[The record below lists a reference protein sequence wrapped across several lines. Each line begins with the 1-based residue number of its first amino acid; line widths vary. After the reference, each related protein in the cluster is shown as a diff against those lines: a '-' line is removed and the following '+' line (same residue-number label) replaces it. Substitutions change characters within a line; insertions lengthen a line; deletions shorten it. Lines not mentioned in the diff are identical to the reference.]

1 MKSIKNL
8 LLSAIAVISLTS
20 MSYATPHI
28 EKVSYHA
35 QQLKQ
40 LINHEFDNMK
50 VDEITSQNG
59 MVRISFYITE
69 NGSISI
75 TQSNYSDVKLLDI
88 VKEKL
93 SSIQLG
99 DSSDLA
105 GKEFHYEFKFKVD
118 DGH

>member
-8 LLSAIAVISLTS
+8 FLSVIAVISLTS
-20 MSYATPHI
+20 MSFATPHI
-28 EKVSYHA
+28 EKVSYHT

-40 LINHEFDNMK
+40 RINREFENMK
-50 VDEITSQNG
+50 VEEITAHNG
-59 MVRISFYITE
+59 IVRVSFYINE
-69 NGSISI
+69 NGSIAI
-75 TQSNYSDVKLLDI
+75 NESNYSDAKLFEM

-93 SSIQLG
+93 ASIQLG

-118 DGH
+118 DGR